1 MPAGNGGQRIT
12 RRVSRRRYMLRR
24 AVATMTLVAV
34 VLALASLAD
43 ALTDGDDRRIAY
55 AEPQRPRATAEV
67 VANAAPARPSRSAH
81 PLPAVT
87 PATPSTTPP
96 ADTKPAATE
105 DLPANSGSGKR
116 VVYDVSAQQVWL
128 VRADDTVARTYL
140 VSGSRYDQL
149 DPGTYRVFSRSRH
162 ATSWHGTES
171 MEFMVR
177 FHHGARANIGF
188 HDIPVNAVTGDE
200 VQTLAELG
208 TPLSDGCI
216 RQDVVDAK
224 AMWKFAPEGTL
235 VVVLR

>member
-1 MPAGNGGQRIT
+1 MPAGNGGQRVT

-24 AVATMTLVAV
+24 AVATMTLLAV
-34 VLALASLAD
+34 VLALASLAN
-43 ALTDGDDRRIAY
+43 ARTDGDEQRIAD

-67 VANAAPARPSRSAH
+67 VANAAPALPSRSAH
-81 PLPAVT
+81 PLPVVT
-87 PATPSTTPP
+87 PATTSTAPP
-96 ADTKPAATE
+96 ADTKPAATK

-116 VVYDVSAQQVWL
+116 VVYGVSAQQVWL

-149 DPGTYRVFSRSRH
+149 DPGTYQVFSRSRH

-177 FHHGARANIGF
+177 FHRGARANIGF

-224 AMWKFAPEGTL
+224 AMWNFAPEGTL